1 MQNKRCKIN
10 DAQTVD
16 DNKEKDKCSYLY
28 NYTKIDK
35 ILTSLNKTEITK
47 KLKLLQSKHSV
58 LFKYFLIIFFLI
70 AKIGNFGFL
79 KPH

>member
-1 MQNKRCKIN
+1 MNN
-10 DAQTVD
+10 AQTVD
-16 DNKEKDKCSYLY
+16 DSKEKGKCSCLY
-28 NYTKIDK
+28 NYAKIDK

-47 KLKLLQSKHSV
+47 KLKLLQSKHSI
-58 LFKYFLIIFFLI
+58 LLKYFLIIFFLI